1 MNVFLRELTAYRRST
16 TIWALSLSGITL
28 VFMALYPAFT
38 TDIEATKQ
46 ILSSFPEA
54 LRTAL
59 NISLAN
65 FFTLYGF
72 FGYLLGFAV
81 LAGSIQ
87 AMNLGVGVI
96 SKEVSGK
103 TADFLLS
110 KPITRT
116 TIVSAKLGAA
126 LVMLLITNFVFA
138 TVSYFAAMTVSNEP
152 IEAETFFLLVSTM
165 LLVQLMFLAL
175 GALFAVIIP
184 KVKSV
189 VSVSLPT
196 VFAFYIVGAIGDVL
210 ENDSVR
216 FVSPFRFYDPNYIIT
231 NVRLDG
237 VYLAVE
243 AAFIVVAFALAYVIY
258 LKKDVR
264 SST

>member
-1 MNVFLRELTAYRRST
+1 VNVFLRELSAYRRST
-16 TIWALSLSGITL
+16 IIWAASLSAIIV

-46 ILSSFPEA
+46 ILAQLPEA

-72 FGYLLGFAV
+72 YGYLLGFAI

-103 TADFLLS
+103 TADFLLA
-110 KPITRT
+110 KPISRSRVVT
-116 TIVSAKLGAA
+116 AKLAA
-126 LVMLLITNFVFA
+126 ILLMLVATNVVFSA
-138 TVSYFAAMTVSNEP
+138 VAYFAAMAVAKDP
-152 IEAETFFLLVSTM
+152 FAAGTFFLMSSTL
-165 LLVQLMFLAL
+165 LLVQLIFLAL

-184 KVKSV
+184 KV
-189 VSVSLPT
+189 
-196 VFAFYIVGAIGDVL
+196 GDVL
-210 ENDSVR
+210 GSDQVR
-216 FVSPFRFYDPNYIIT
+216 YVSPFRFYNTDYIIT
-231 NVRLDG
+231 NVRLEG
-237 VYLAVE
+237 RYLAVE
-243 AAFIVVAFALAYVIY
+243 AVVVVVAIALSYVIY
-258 LKKDVR
+258 MKKDVR
-264 SST
+264 SAT